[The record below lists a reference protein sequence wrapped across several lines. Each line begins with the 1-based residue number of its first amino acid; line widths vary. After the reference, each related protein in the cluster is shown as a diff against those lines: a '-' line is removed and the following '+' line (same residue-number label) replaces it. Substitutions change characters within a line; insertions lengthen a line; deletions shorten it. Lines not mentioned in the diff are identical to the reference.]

1 MLTVLSYHVVLPMS
15 VMRGDDAIATVFGE
29 TIGKVSNY
37 SNHSNHGNQSIQ
49 GLAKLSL

>member
-29 TIGKVSNY
+29 TIGEVSNY
-37 SNHSNHGNQSIQ
+37 NNHRDHGNQ
-49 GLAKLSL
+49 GLAN